1 MGTDL
6 SSIHVNH
13 ELSFDGL
20 ETGWSLYNFCLV
32 PKSPTFQSFVY
43 GMFMEDVPMKRGKL
57 LSDHSVYLH
66 WIASIQVH
74 LLRSWLSIFTL
85 GPGAGRGLN

>member
-13 ELSFDGL
+13 ELLFDGL
-20 ETGWSLYNFCLV
+20 EIGWSLI
-32 PKSPTFQSFVY
+32 FVWSQKVQHFNPS
-43 GMFMEDVPMKRGKL
+43 FMEDVPMKRGKL